1 MNSFGIDCY
10 WQWFQVAKSADIG
23 WEEESFKIKYKK
35 LLFWGGGGF
44 HDQFLETIV
53 FGGGGGVGRLL
64 EHWRSSK
71 TADLAKME
79 DLDNCRRKFGGKSI
93 NQSRVY

>member
-1 MNSFGIDCY
+1 MVLTVIGSGFKLPSLQTLGGG
-10 WQWFQVAKSADIG
+10 FQDQIQ
-23 WEEESFKIKYKK
+23 ETTF
-35 LLFWGGGGF
+35 LGGGGF

-53 FGGGGGVGRLL
+53 FGGRGGVGRLL

>member
-1 MNSFGIDCY
+1 MVLTVIGSGLKLPSLQTFGRRRVSRSNTRNY
-10 WQWFQVAKSADIG
+10 FFG
-23 WEEESFKIKYKK
+23 
-35 LLFWGGGGF
+35 GGGGF

-53 FGGGGGVGRLL
+53 LGGRGGVGRLL

-71 TADLAKME
+71 TADMAKME